1 MLRQERLPKELKI
14 RLSLLR
20 LQMKLWLSNV
30 TNVLRHLK
38 KNRFAMAGATVVL
51 VFVLASMFAP
61 YITPVPPE
69 EVDLS
74 KRFVKPSWISEH
86 PFGTDHLGRDIFTRI
101 VYGARVSI
109 LVGVITVGISLIIGG
124 TLGMIAGY
132 YGGVFDSALS
142 RFTEILLAFPYL
154 IFAIGAMSVLGPG
167 FWNLIWA
174 LSFKT
179 WVEFF
184 RLARAGVLAEKA
196 RDYVDAAKVLGRSD
210 FAILTSEI
218 LPNMI
223 NPLIVVGTLRM
234 GTMMVMEASLSFL
247 GIGIPPRIP
256 AWGSMIRDG
265 YRFVLNAWWL
275 SVLPGL
281 FLVLLVLSIN
291 VVGEAL
297 RDLLD
302 PDFRGF

>member
-1 MLRQERLPKELKI
+1 MLQQERLSNELKF

-30 TNVLRHLK
+30 TDVLRHLR
-38 KNRFAMAGATVVL
+38 KNRFAMAGAAVVL
-51 VFVLASMFAP
+51 VFVLASIFAP
-61 YITPVPPE
+61 YITPVSPE
-69 EVDLS
+69 KVDLS
-74 KRFVKPSWISEH
+74 KRFVKPSWIGEH

-132 YGGVFDSALS
+132 YGGIFDSVLS

-196 RDYVDAAKVLGRSD
+196 RDYVDAARVLGRSD

-281 FLVLLVLSIN
+281 FLVVLVLSIN